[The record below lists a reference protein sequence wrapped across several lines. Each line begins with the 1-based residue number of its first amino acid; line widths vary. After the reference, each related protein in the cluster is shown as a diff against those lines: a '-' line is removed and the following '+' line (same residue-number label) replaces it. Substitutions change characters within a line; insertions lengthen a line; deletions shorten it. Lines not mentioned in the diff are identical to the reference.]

1 MRQQILDF
9 LRGRLDRNA
18 VEFTTD
24 TIYNEHGSL
33 DSCDPLRMRDK
44 IDNLLDEF
52 AQDNDIEDEEFWMEY
67 FEDEEVILLAL

>member
-9 LRGRLDRNA
+9 LRGRLDPNA
-18 VEFTTD
+18 VEFTMD

-33 DSCDPLRMRDK
+33 VSCDPLRMKDK
-44 IDNLLDEF
+44 IIDLLEEY
-52 AQDNDIEDEEFWMEY
+52 AQDNDLDEDFWMEY